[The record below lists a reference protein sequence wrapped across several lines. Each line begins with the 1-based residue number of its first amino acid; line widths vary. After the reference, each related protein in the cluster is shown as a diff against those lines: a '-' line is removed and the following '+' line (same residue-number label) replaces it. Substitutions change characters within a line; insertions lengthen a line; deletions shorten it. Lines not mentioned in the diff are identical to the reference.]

1 MLNNNFSKLV
11 KLYEKYQ
18 KQQRNQILLKLF
30 GVVALLAG
38 GYFIYEQVS
47 SRTAQTESVETATQE
62 TAPAAET
69 ANSATATPAV
79 ETPQKEHV
87 RPLQKTIVST
97 PKTESMPK
105 VVHKRKPTKSKKQE
119 TFQLKVTQRESLYKL
134 LVDYK
139 DKKSYNAAIRIA
151 RFYLQEK
158 DYNKAVK
165 WAVEASKKDP
175 AQAESWIIYAR
186 AKKAL
191 GKPDVAKQALGI
203 YLKHNYSQPAQNLLD
218 SL

>member
-11 KLYEKYQ
+11 KLYEKYR
-18 KQQRNQILLKLF
+18 KQQRNQMLLKLF
-30 GVVALLAG
+30 GLVALIGAG
-38 GYFIYEQVS
+38 YLIYDQVS
-47 SRTAQTESVETATQE
+47 KNAAQPQLAPVIVEDQATQKASQPNTEPPVKE
-62 TAPAAET
+62 TNAA
-69 ANSATATPAV
+69 V
-79 ETPQKEHV
+79 PQK
-87 RPLQKTIVST
+87 PLQKTAVAT
-97 PKTESMPK
+97 PKVENMPK
-105 VVHKRKPTKSKKQE
+105 TVHKRTPSSKTKKEE

-139 DKKSYNAAIRIA
+139 DKKSYDAAIKIA
-151 RFYLQEK
+151 RFYLAEK
-158 DYNKAVK
+158 DYDKAVK

-175 AQAESWIIYAR
+175 SQAESWIIYAR

-191 GKPDVAKQALGI
+191 GKPEVAKRALGI